1 MLIGAGLQTA
11 SAPCARARDGSP
23 SSEVARN
30 SCETTSTSTPWDKL
44 VSMRDD
50 SLGSYTITTI
60 IANPPGDV
68 TARAKRYRAQQNVSG
83 PKQCV
88 LCGSKKDLGVMHL
101 SGDEDHGEKKNLAWG
116 CRSCNQKLAAAW
128 KRAGSKVRTKQYN
141 PGSAV
146 IPTFQQYAW
155 AVANHKR
162 GAHDE
167 GGAVIHATPKAKRI
181 QYARRIA
188 GIKAAKKS

>member
-1 MLIGAGLQTA
+1 MSIGAGRRIP

-23 SSEVARN
+23 SSEVGRN

-44 VSMRDD
+44 ISMRDD
-50 SLGSYTITTI
+50 SLGFYTITTI
-60 IANPPGDV
+60 IANPSGDV
-68 TARAKRYRAQQNVSG
+68 TDRAKRYRAQQNVSG
-83 PKQCV
+83 PKKCV

-101 SGDEDHGEKKNLAWG
+101 SGDEDHGEKENLAWG
-116 CRSCNQKLAAAW
+116 CRSCNQRLAAAW

-141 PGSAV
+141 PGSAA

-155 AVANHKR
+155 AVSNHKR
-162 GAHDE
+162 GEHDE
-167 GGAVIHATPKAKRI
+167 GGVVIHATPKAKRI